1 MTEGRTDVVMVKP
14 EAMMMD
20 GAVRPSSRYVS
31 LSKLFLQLL
40 AVLVGWMRWSR

>member
-20 GAVRPSSRYVS
+20 GAVHPLSRYVS
-31 LSKLFLQLL
+31 LSRLFLQLL
-40 AVLVGWMRWSR
+40 VVLVGWLRWSM